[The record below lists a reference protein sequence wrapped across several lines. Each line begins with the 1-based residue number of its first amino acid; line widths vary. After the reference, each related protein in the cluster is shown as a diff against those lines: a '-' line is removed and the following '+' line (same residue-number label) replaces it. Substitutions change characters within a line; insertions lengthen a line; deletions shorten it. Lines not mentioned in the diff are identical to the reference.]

1 MRMLCI
7 DSQIDC
13 IYFLILI
20 IITIICFWVVPIF
33 LNKFYRDN
41 EKENLEIIRKIN
53 YFEGLR

>member
-1 MRMLCI
+1 MLCI

-41 EKENLEIIRKIN
+41 EKENLEIIRKIKE
-53 YFEGLR
+53 FKD